1 MTKNGCKEEQG
12 TKDAI
17 HGSSL
22 LGWNVAPF
30 PRQKTKNKNRRQRV
44 VFLVALVGG
53 DGSRGGVLVLGISRS
68 SECRVS

>member
-30 PRQKTKNKNRRQRV
+30 PRQKKKTKTEDKGWFSWWLWWGEMGV
-44 VFLVALVGG
+44 EEGFLFLALVGQVNVG
-53 DGSRGGVLVLGISRS
+53 
-68 SECRVS
+68 